1 MSESLTKEEPSRQE
15 VLHHI
20 EKGINSD
27 AERLVSISTRIDVH
41 GSDFIA
47 YLNKFK
53 QHSHQTAIAKGWW
66 KEREQIEKLPGG
78 VQQVQLALLM
88 LIITELSEAA
98 ESIRHGCP
106 PDDKVPEFSGL
117 EAELGD
123 AVIRILD
130 MAEKYNL
137 RLGEAIVAKMRCNL
151 GRPALHGGKLA

>member
-1 MSESLTKEEPSRQE
+1 MSESQKQTEQLKSEILALIDQGIEESAE
-15 VLHHI
+15 VLVD
-20 EKGINSD
+20 SV
-27 AERLVSISTRIDVH
+27 ERFM
-41 GSDFIA
+41 G
-47 YLNKFK
+47 Y
-53 QHSHQTAIAKGWW
+53 SHQTAIVKGWW

-130 MAEKYNL
+130 MADKYNL

>member
-1 MSESLTKEEPSRQE
+1 MSESQKQTEQLKSEILALIDQ
-15 VLHHI
+15 
-20 EKGINSD
+20 GIDENSD
-27 AERLVSISTRIDVH
+27 CLVDALERFQI
-41 GSDFIA
+41 
-47 YLNKFK
+47 
-53 QHSHQTAIAKGWW
+53 HSHQTAIVKGWW

-130 MAEKYNL
+130 MAEKYQL
-137 RLGEAIVAKMRCNL
+137 RLGSAIVAKMRCNL